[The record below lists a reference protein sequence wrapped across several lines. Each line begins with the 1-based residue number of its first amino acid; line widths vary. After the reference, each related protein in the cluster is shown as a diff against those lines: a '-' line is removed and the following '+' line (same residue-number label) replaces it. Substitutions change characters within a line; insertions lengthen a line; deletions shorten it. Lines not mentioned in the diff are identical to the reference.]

1 MKKITLILLVIISLG
16 LTACTSSEDDSITV
30 VTTLFPQYSMVEA
43 LAPDE
48 INHVYILPFGAS
60 AHTFEPTPGDVATIL
75 DANLLIYT
83 GEIMEGWVHDIEE
96 AKPASLR
103 LLDLSRFVDLI
114 EGDDHDHDHD
124 ADHDE
129 HEHEE
134 EAHTEDNHEDHDAD
148 HDHDEE
154 MHTEE
159 DHDDHDHGSVDPH
172 YWLDPHNLEEMAQAI
187 ADALI
192 VLVPDQAS
200 AINANLAAYLE
211 DIEAYEEATTH
222 MILNA
227 PVKTVLHGGH
237 NAFAYFTS
245 HYGLTYQTPY
255 SGFSDDVEPTAQS
268 IAQLIDAVDLLGTS
282 VIFAEEFIQPN
293 VANAI
298 AEATGVVVVQL
309 FTGGNI
315 SEDLYNEG
323 WTLLDILYENNE
335 RLREGLYPDECSV
348 CS

>member
-1 MKKITLILLVIISLG
+1 V
-16 LTACTSSEDDSITV
+16 TV

-43 LAPDE
+43 IAPEE

-60 AHTFEPTPGDVATIL
+60 AHTFEPTPSDVATIL
-75 DANLLIYT
+75 DADLLIYT
-83 GEIMEGWVHDIEE
+83 GEIMEAWVHDIEE
-96 AKPASLR
+96 SKPDSLR
-103 LLDLSRFVDLI
+103 IVDVSLFVDLM
-114 EGDDHDHDHD
+114 EGDEHDHDHEDHEEEHADEEDHMDDDHDDDHDDHDHD
-124 ADHDE
+124 
-129 HEHEE
+129 
-134 EAHTEDNHEDHDAD
+134 D
-148 HDHDEE
+148 HDHD
-154 MHTEE
+154 E

-192 VLVPDQAS
+192 VLVPDQA
-200 AINANLAAYLE
+200 ATINENLAVYLDE
-211 DIEAYEEATTH
+211 LEAYEEATTAL
-222 MILNA
+222 IADA
-227 PVKTVLHGGH
+227 PVRTLLHGGH

-255 SGFSDDVEPTAQS
+255 AGFSDDLEPTAQA
-268 IAQLIDAVDLLGTS
+268 IAELIDAVDTLGTS

-309 FTGGNI
+309 FTAGNI
-315 SEDLYNEG
+315 SQELYDEG

-335 RLREGLYPDECSV
+335 RLKEGLYPDECTV

>member
-1 MKKITLILLVIISLG
+1 MKKLLLTLLLFISLG
-16 LTACTSSEDDSITV
+16 LSACTTSDDDSITV

-43 LAPDE
+43 LAPE
-48 INHVYILPFGAS
+48 GINHVYILPFGAS

-75 DANLLIYT
+75 DASLLIYT

-96 AKPASLR
+96 SKPDSLR
-103 LLDLSRFVDLI
+103 VLDLSRFVDVI
-114 EGDDHDHDHD
+114 EGDEHDHD
-124 ADHDE
+124 ADHDDHAD
-129 HEHEE
+129 HEDH
-134 EAHTEDNHEDHDAD
+134 DDHDAD
-148 HDHDEE
+148 HADRDEE
-154 MHTEE
+154 EHMDE
-159 DHDDHDHGSVDPH
+159 DHDDHDHGAIDPH

-192 VLVPDQAS
+192 VLVPDQS
-200 AINANLAAYLE
+200 ATINANLSAYLE
-211 DIEAYEEATTH
+211 ELEAYEEATTEL
-222 MILNA
+222 IANA
-227 PVKTVLHGGH
+227 PVRTLLHGGH
-237 NAFAYFTS
+237 NAFAYFAD

-255 SGFSDDVEPTAQS
+255 SGFSDDQEPTAQA
-268 IAQLIDAVDLLGTS
+268 IAELIEAVDTLGTS

-309 FTGGNI
+309 FTAGNI
-315 SEDLYNEG
+315 SQELYDEG

-335 RLREGLYPDECSV
+335 RLKEGLYPDECTV

>member
-1 MKKITLILLVIISLG
+1 MKKFIIIGLIVLSVGVS
-16 LTACTSSEDDSITV
+16 ACSTSDDDSLTV
-30 VTTLFPQYSMVEA
+30 VTTLFPQYSIVEA
-43 LAPDE
+43 LAPE
-48 INHVYILPFGAS
+48 GINHVYLLPFGAS
-60 AHTFEPTPGDVATIL
+60 AHGFEPSPSDVATIL

-83 GEIMEGWVHDIEE
+83 GEIMESWVHNIETT
-96 AKPASLR
+96 KPSSLR
-103 LLDLSRFVDLI
+103 MLDLSRFVDLI

-124 ADHDE
+124 DDH
-129 HEHEE
+129 
-134 EAHTEDNHEDHDAD
+134 HEDHEEDHEED
-148 HDHDEE
+148 HD
-154 MHTEE
+154 E
-159 DHDDHDHGSVDPH
+159 DHDDHGSIDPH

-192 VLVPDQAS
+192 VMVPDQATS
-200 AINANLAAYLE
+200 INANLIAYLAL
-211 DIEAYEEATTH
+211 IEAYEEATMQ
-222 MILNA
+222 MIQDA
-227 PVKTVLHGGH
+227 PVKTLLHGGH
-237 NAFAYFTS
+237 NAFGYFTS

-255 SGFSDDVEPTAQS
+255 SGFSDDAEPTAQS
-268 IAQLIDAVDLLGTS
+268 IVELINAVKTLGTS

-309 FTGGNI
+309 FTAGSI
-315 SEDLYNEG
+315 SQELYNEG

>member
-1 MKKITLILLVIISLG
+1 MKKLLLTLLLFISLG
-16 LTACTSSEDDSITV
+16 LSACTTSDDDSITV

-43 LAPDE
+43 LAPE
-48 INHVYILPFGAS
+48 GINHVYILPFGAS

-75 DANLLIYT
+75 DASLLIYT

-96 AKPASLR
+96 SKPDSLR
-103 LLDLSRFVDLI
+103 VLDLSRFVDVI
-114 EGDDHDHDHD
+114 EGDEHDHDDHDDHD
-124 ADHDE
+124 ADHD
-129 HEHEE
+129 
-134 EAHTEDNHEDHDAD
+134 DHDAD
-148 HDHDEE
+148 HDDHDEE
-154 MHTEE
+154 EHMDE
-159 DHDDHDHGSVDPH
+159 DHDDHNHGAIDPH

-192 VLVPDQAS
+192 VLVPDQS
-200 AINANLAAYLE
+200 ATINANLSAYLE
-211 DIEAYEEATTH
+211 ELEAYEEATTEL
-222 MILNA
+222 IANA
-227 PVKTVLHGGH
+227 PVRTLLHGGH
-237 NAFAYFTS
+237 NAFAYFAG

-255 SGFSDDVEPTAQS
+255 SGFSDDQEPTAQA
-268 IAQLIDAVDLLGTS
+268 IAELIEAVDTLGTS

-309 FTGGNI
+309 FTAGNI
-315 SEDLYNEG
+315 SQELYDEG

-335 RLREGLYPDECSV
+335 RLKEGLYPDECTV

>member
-1 MKKITLILLVIISLG
+1 MKKLLLTLLLFISLG
-16 LTACTSSEDDSITV
+16 LSACTTSDDDSLTV

-60 AHTFEPTPGDVATIL
+60 AHTFEPTPTDVATIL

-96 AKPASLR
+96 SKPSTLR
-103 LLDLSRFVDLI
+103 ILDLSRYVDLI
-114 EGDDHDHDHD
+114 EGEDHDHDHDHD
-124 ADHDE
+124 ADHDD

-134 EAHTEDNHEDHDAD
+134 EAHTEEDHD
-148 HDHDEE
+148 HEE
-154 MHTEE
+154 EAHSEE
-159 DHDDHDHGSVDPH
+159 DHDDHDHGAIDPH

-200 AINANLAAYLE
+200 IINANLAAYLE
-211 DIEAYEEATTH
+211 ELEAYEDATTEL
-222 MILNA
+222 ISNA
-227 PVKTVLHGGH
+227 PVKTLLHGGH

-255 SGFSDDVEPTAQS
+255 SGFSDDVEPTAQA
-268 IAQLIDAVDLLGTS
+268 IAELIDAVDTLGTS

-309 FTGGNI
+309 FTAGNI
-315 SEDLYNEG
+315 SQEMYDEG

-335 RLREGLYPDECSV
+335 RLKEGLYPDECTV

>member
-1 MKKITLILLVIISLG
+1 MKKLLLTLLLFISLG
-16 LTACTSSEDDSITV
+16 LSACTTSDDDSITV

-43 LAPDE
+43 LAPE
-48 INHVYILPFGAS
+48 GINHVYILPFGAS

-75 DANLLIYT
+75 DASLLIYT

-96 AKPASLR
+96 SKPDSLR
-103 LLDLSRFVDLI
+103 VLDLSRFVDVI
-114 EGDDHDHDHD
+114 EGDEHDHDDHDDHD
-124 ADHDE
+124 ADHD
-129 HEHEE
+129 
-134 EAHTEDNHEDHDAD
+134 DHDAD
-148 HDHDEE
+148 HDDHDEE
-154 MHTEE
+154 EEHMDE
-159 DHDDHDHGSVDPH
+159 DHDDHNHGAIDPH

-192 VLVPDQAS
+192 VLVPDQS
-200 AINANLAAYLE
+200 ATINANLSAYLE
-211 DIEAYEEATTH
+211 ELEVYEEATTEL
-222 MILNA
+222 IANA
-227 PVKTVLHGGH
+227 PVRTLLHGGH
-237 NAFAYFTS
+237 NAFAYFAG

-255 SGFSDDVEPTAQS
+255 SGFSDDQEPTAQA
-268 IAQLIDAVDLLGTS
+268 IAELIEAVDTLGTS

-309 FTGGNI
+309 FTAGNI
-315 SEDLYNEG
+315 SQELYDEG

-335 RLREGLYPDECSV
+335 RLKEGLYPDECTV